1 MEGNVIVFKGLR
13 EDHSLRKY
21 SVFAVLSLS
30 LFTFNVWMDVW
41 MGETIKTSL
50 HKMLGIFKAMSLI
63 EYFILF
69 VILVPYFTSPFVSKL
84 IQFLRNR
91 NRT

>member
-1 MEGNVIVFKGLR
+1 
-13 EDHSLRKY
+13 
-21 SVFAVLSLS
+21 
-30 LFTFNVWMDVW
+30 

-69 VILVPYFTSPFVSKL
+69 VILVPYFTTPFVSKL

>member
-1 MEGNVIVFKGLR
+1 M
-13 EDHSLRKY
+13 RKY
-21 SVFAVLSLS
+21 SVFAVLALS

-50 HKMLGIFKAMSLI
+50 QNMLGIFKAMSLI
-63 EYFILF
+63 EYFILM

-84 IQFLRNR
+84 IKFLMNR
-91 NRT
+91 NRS